1 MTASDEHHP
10 LIVGEAQRY
19 QRLAQAAGQ
28 HPALVVAPGAHTF
41 DLVVG
46 QLPTIA
52 RFLAGGW

>member
-1 MTASDEHHP
+1 MTLEKRNGPVSK
-10 LIVGEAQRY
+10 V
-19 QRLAQAAGQ
+19 AG
-28 HPALVVAPGAHTF
+28 PGGRPGAHTF